1 MSMKSHAG
9 VRSDRAAHL
18 TISSAPPT
26 PQTAPPWGF
35 PEWFILSQ
43 LALPCVLFLPGTQTF
58 RVPIRIAPFAI
69 SLAALLWWCSAR
81 LPKRN
86 RLHPAY
92 LWLLPALVY
101 LGLMI
106 LHPAANSLLAG
117 LAQAMLYLS
126 VLAPVFWAPSLV
138 GGPGR
143 LVRLLGIL
151 LIYNGINAAIG
162 VLQVYDPD
170 RWMPAELSR
179 VVEASYEL
187 HSLSYERA
195 DGQVVLR
202 PPGLSDYPGA
212 VCGPGTVAA
221 LLGLIFCTWPIALW
235 KKLLALAFASAG
247 IMAIWLSLVR
257 TNVLILAGS
266 LAVYATILAVHKQW
280 SRLIVFLSLASSA
293 AVASFSLAILLGGT
307 SIAERFA
314 TLIEHDP
321 ITVYYNN
328 GRAGWLTEGFSY
340 FLAEYPL
347 GAGLGRW
354 GMMQYY
360 FGDPNNLQ
368 SPPIFAELQI
378 IAWILDGGYVLLIF
392 YAMALLTTA
401 GYELRIAMT
410 APSDPLRSCA
420 ALVFAVNVGTVA
432 LVFGFTPF
440 TTQVGMQFW
449 FLTGALHGLVQA
461 STRVRH

>member
-1 MSMKSHAG
+1 
-9 VRSDRAAHL
+9 
-18 TISSAPPT
+18 
-26 PQTAPPWGF
+26 
-35 PEWFILSQ
+35 
-43 LALPCVLFLPGTQTF
+43 
-58 RVPIRIAPFAI
+58 
-69 SLAALLWWCSAR
+69 
-81 LPKRN
+81 
-86 RLHPAY
+86 
-92 LWLLPALVY
+92 
-101 LGLMI
+101 
-106 LHPAANSLLAG
+106 
-117 LAQAMLYLS
+117 
-126 VLAPVFWAPSLV
+126 
-138 GGPGR
+138 
-143 LVRLLGIL
+143 LLGIL

-162 VLQVYDPD
+162 ILQVYDPD

-195 DGQVVLR
+195 DGQMVLR

-221 LLGLIFCTWPIALW
+221 LLGLIFCTWSIALW
-235 KKLLALAFASAG
+235 KKLLALALASAG

-257 TNVLILAGS
+257 TNILILAGS
-266 LAVYATILAVHKQW
+266 LAMYGTILAVHKRW
-280 SRLIVFLSLASSA
+280 SRLLVFLSVASSA
-293 AVASFSLAILLGGT
+293 AVASFSLAILLGGA

-328 GRAGWLTEGFSY
+328 GRASWLTEGFSY
-340 FLAEYPL
+340 FLTEYPL

-378 IAWILDGGYVLLIF
+378 NAWILDGGYILLMF
-392 YAMALLTTA
+392 YAMALLTTVV
-401 GYELRIAMT
+401 YELRLAMT
-410 APSDPLRSCA
+410 APSASLRSCA

-440 TTQVGMQFW
+440 TTQVGMQLW
-449 FLTGALHGLVQA
+449 FLTGALHGLAQA
-461 STRVRH
+461 STRVGH